1 MIDQPISV
9 SELTYAIKGLLET
22 GIGQVSVIGE
32 ISNYKHHSSGH
43 RYFTLKDADAQ
54 ISGAMWKTRQLTF
67 VPADGMRVVVH
78 GRLSVFAPQ
87 GKYQIDCISMQP
99 EGVGDLHRAFEQLR
113 EKLLN
118 LGYFDS
124 ARKRPLP
131 RPVRRVGIATSATG
145 AVIRDM
151 LTTLRR
157 RFPAMEVVFRPT
169 IVQGG
174 EQASR
179 DIARAIDD
187 LNAEGVD
194 VIIVGRGGGSLEDL
208 WCFNTQIVA
217 DAILSSHAPVISAV
231 GHETDVTISDFVAD
245 LRAPTPTAAAE
256 LITPVTM
263 QDLIEGIEEL
273 RRRMISDVESTVRNL
288 KQMALA
294 FVDGRA
300 ARRLTERVHQRSQRI
315 DDLTTRASRAL
326 LQNIQIRRMHIDHTV
341 ALLSS
346 LHPLA
351 PLQRGYAVLERDG
364 TVINADVLLS
374 PGEVIDIRRQH
385 DVVRATVNETHS
397 TDNNTGQ

>member
-1 MIDQPISV
+1 MNDQPISV
-9 SELTYAIKGLLET
+9 SELTHAIKGLLET

-54 ISGAMWKTRQLTF
+54 IAGVMWKTRQLKF
-67 VPADGMRVVVH
+67 VPQDGMRVVVH

-87 GKYQIDCISMQP
+87 GKYQIDCMSMQP

-113 EKLLN
+113 EKLRD

-124 ARKRPLP
+124 DRKRPLP

-157 RFPAMEVVFRPT
+157 RFPAIEVVFRPT

-179 DIARAIDD
+179 DIARAIDE
-187 LNAEGVD
+187 LNAENVD
-194 VIIVGRGGGSLEDL
+194 VVIIGRGGGSLEDL
-208 WCFNTQIVA
+208 WCFNTETVA
-217 DAILSSHAPVISAV
+217 NAILASRAPVISAV

-256 LITPVTM
+256 LITPITM
-263 QDLIEGIEEL
+263 WDLIEGIEEL
-273 RRRMISDVESTVRNL
+273 RRRMISDVESTVGGL

-300 ARRLTERVHQRSQRI
+300 ARRITERVHLRSQRI

-326 LQNIQIRRMHIDHTV
+326 LQSVNIRRMRIDHTV
-341 ALLSS
+341 TLLSS

-364 TVINADVLLS
+364 QVLNASARLT
-374 PGEVIDIRRQH
+374 PGQVIDIRRQH
-385 DVVRATVNETHS
+385 EIVRATVNETHS
-397 TDNNTGQ
+397 TENHTGQ

>member
-9 SELTYAIKGLLET
+9 SELTYAIKGILET

-54 ISGAMWKTRQLTF
+54 ISGVMWKTRQLRF

-187 LNAEGVD
+187 LNDEGVD
-194 VIIVGRGGGSLEDL
+194 VIIIGRGGGSLEDL

-217 DAILSSHAPVISAV
+217 DAILGSHAPVISAV

-273 RRRMISDVESTVRNL
+273 RRRMISDVESTVLNL
-288 KQMALA
+288 KQMAFA

-326 LQNIQIRRMHIDHTV
+326 LQNVQLRRMHIDHTV

-364 TVINADVLLS
+364 RVINAGVLLS

-397 TDNNTGQ
+397 TDNNTGS

>member
-54 ISGAMWKTRQLTF
+54 ISGVMWKTRQLKF

-87 GKYQIDCISMQP
+87 GKYQIDCMSMQP

-179 DIARAIDD
+179 DIACAIDD

-194 VIIVGRGGGSLEDL
+194 VVIIGRGGGSLEDL

-217 DAILSSHAPVISAV
+217 DAILGSHAPVISAV

-263 QDLIEGIEEL
+263 QDLIEGIDEL
-273 RRRMISDVESTVRNL
+273 RRRMISDVESTVINL
-288 KQMALA
+288 RQMALA

-315 DDLTTRASRAL
+315 DDLTTRASRAV
-326 LQNIQIRRMHIDHTV
+326 LQNVQLRRMHIDHTV

-364 TVINADVLLS
+364 RVINAGVLLS

-397 TDNNTGQ
+397 TDNNTGS